1 MLFCIYK
8 QNASNDQGSP
18 KPGHVE
24 RISGKSADSILLNN
38 PFDKEAMGIS
48 AVAKSNIEDGSKES
62 LRINSKYVTD
72 GEVCIAFVCKL
83 IILTNFNLICL

>member
-1 MLFCIYK
+1 MLFCIYE

-24 RISGKSADSILLNN
+24 RISGIVASADDISLTGA
-38 PFDKEAMGIS
+38 FEKEAVDVS
-48 AVAKSNIEDGSKES
+48 AAVKGNIEDVSKES

-72 GEVCIAFVCKL
+72 GEVCSIFVCKL
-83 IILTNFNLICL
+83 IIIINFN